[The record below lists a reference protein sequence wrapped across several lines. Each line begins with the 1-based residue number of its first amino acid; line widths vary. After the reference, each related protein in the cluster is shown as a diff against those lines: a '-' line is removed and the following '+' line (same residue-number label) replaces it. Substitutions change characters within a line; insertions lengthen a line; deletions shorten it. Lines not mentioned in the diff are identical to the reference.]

1 MDKLTLDV
9 SVQYHEDVNMKTI
22 FDELWHIAKYPG
34 AEHRDRETDLVLF
47 FEGAALAALI
57 GIASHVIYGALTK
70 KDVKTVSSFAMMV
83 PAGYFLLN
91 WLRMFLGDGRYFA
104 SLGFEAGMCM
114 GLEVYTFTMELVYL
128 YNGVFRKDYMLH
140 HLLCMFFSVATAY
153 AWLRIPDLDVAYWL
167 FVWRSNCFMLGA
179 NFFANARLVWKNN
192 VTNLAF
198 AVSFVVCRVYNQIP
212 FAKLATQDFLRL
224 LVDSALNDEQK
235 NEVGWKVKMG
245 KAKLWK
251 SHWTTALVVA
261 WAILVVLNF
270 YWSFKVC
277 QVVFWKLTGKK
288 RPEGGNRSSK
298 KKSS

>member
-1 MDKLTLDV
+1 
-9 SVQYHEDVNMKTI
+9 
-22 FDELWHIAKYPG
+22 
-34 AEHRDRETDLVLF
+34 
-47 FEGAALAALI
+47 
-57 GIASHVIYGALTK
+57 
-70 KDVKTVSSFAMMV
+70 
-83 PAGYFLLN
+83 
-91 WLRMFLGDGRYFA
+91 
-104 SLGFEAGMCM
+104 
-114 GLEVYTFTMELVYL
+114 
-128 YNGVFRKDYMLH
+128 
-140 HLLCMFFSVATAY
+140 
-153 AWLRIPDLDVAYWL
+153 
-167 FVWRSNCFMLGA
+167 MLGA

-224 LVDSALNDEQK
+224 LVDSALNDEQN

-288 RPEGGNRSSK
+288 RPEGGNKSSK

>member
-198 AVSFVVCRVYNQIP
+198 AVSFVFYPIAFVLFNIVLIIIDAFSMFLAVNSVTFVASVHLCCQTWSSLRKRIVSQ
-212 FAKLATQDFLRL
+212 AKSWDFDKK
-224 LVDSALNDEQK
+224 VD
-235 NEVGWKVKMG
+235 
-245 KAKLWK
+245 
-251 SHWTTALVVA
+251 
-261 WAILVVLNF
+261 
-270 YWSFKVC
+270 Y
-277 QVVFWKLTGKK
+277 VVFI
-288 RPEGGNRSSK
+288 RSQSRQK
-298 KKSS
+298 IHIIIYIK

>member
-114 GLEVYTFTMELVYL
+114 GLEVYNPSPEREVSSA
-128 YNGVFRKDYMLH
+128 G
-140 HLLCMFFSVATAY
+140 S
-153 AWLRIPDLDVAYWL
+153 
-167 FVWRSNCFMLGA
+167 SGA
-179 NFFANARLVWKNN
+179 A
-192 VTNLAF
+192 
-198 AVSFVVCRVYNQIP
+198 
-212 FAKLATQDFLRL
+212 
-224 LVDSALNDEQK
+224 
-235 NEVGWKVKMG
+235 
-245 KAKLWK
+245 
-251 SHWTTALVVA
+251 
-261 WAILVVLNF
+261 
-270 YWSFKVC
+270 
-277 QVVFWKLTGKK
+277 
-288 RPEGGNRSSK
+288 EGG
-298 KKSS
+298 